1 MGQARRTR
9 RSIYIPSRGRFKGR
23 SFPSK
28 HAYRNALA
36 KARGF
41 RSDYARRTVYKRI
54 SSTRGLNAL
63 SPKSRQ
69 KRSDA
74 LNVVG
79 IMRRSDMNLAQ
90 AVREHNRNYPDSRI
104 SVSAMKKY
112 AKPALVKRG
121 GRIKATSYDRLL
133 RVMRVPSPFG
143 AELREVKDS
152 RTASQVAKY
161 ENAVKTYLYTGD
173 DSQLRRFRGKY
184 FRSNR
189 LQYRFITDT
198 DILDRLAE
206 FGVLEFESIYTQLEG
221 E

>member
-1 MGQARRTR
+1 MGAT
-9 RSIYIPSRGRFKGR
+9 SSSKSYTPTRGRYRGR
-23 SFPSK
+23 SFGSK
-28 HAYRNALA
+28 HEYRNALA

-41 RSDYARRTVYKRI
+41 KSDYARRTVYKRI
-54 SSTRGLNAL
+54 SSLRDLNAL

-69 KRSDA
+69 KRNDA

-79 IMRRSDMNLAQ
+79 IMRRSEMNLAQ
-90 AVREHNRNYPDSRI
+90 AVKEHNRNYPDSRI

-121 GRIKATSYDRLL
+121 GRIKAKSYDRLL

-173 DSQLRRFRGKY
+173 ESQLGQFQSKY

-206 FGVLEFESIYTQLEG
+206 FGELEFESIYTQLDG

>member
-1 MGQARRTR
+1 MAQRRRTR
-9 RSIYIPSRGRFKGR
+9 RSTYIPSRGRFAGR
-23 SFPSK
+23 TFRSK

-36 KARGF
+36 RTKGF

-54 SSTRGLNAL
+54 SSSQELNAL

-69 KRSDA
+69 KRNDA
-74 LNVVG
+74 LNVVS
-79 IMRRSDMNLAQ
+79 IMRRKDMNLAQ
-90 AVREHNRNYPDSRI
+90 AVREHNRSYPDSRI

-121 GRIKATSYDRLL
+121 GRIKAKSYDRLL
-133 RVMRVPSPFG
+133 RVMRVPSPLG

-152 RTASQVAKY
+152 RTASRVARY

-206 FGVLEFESIYTQLEG
+206 FGELEFESIYTQLEG

>member
-36 KARGF
+36 KAKGF

-79 IMRRSDMNLAQ
+79 IMRRNANESRPSGQGAQQKLSGLTNLGKRNEEVCQ
-90 AVREHNRNYPDSRI
+90 ARAGQE
-104 SVSAMKKY
+104 
-112 AKPALVKRG
+112 
-121 GRIKATSYDRLL
+121 GRQDQGEIL
-133 RVMRVPSPFG
+133 R
-143 AELREVKDS
+143 
-152 RTASQVAKY
+152 
-161 ENAVKTYLYTGD
+161 
-173 DSQLRRFRGKY
+173 
-184 FRSNR
+184 
-189 LQYRFITDT
+189 
-198 DILDRLAE
+198 
-206 FGVLEFESIYTQLEG
+206 
-221 E
+221 